1 MGAKEPYRFRVLK
14 CEICDILSV
23 WSVQLVCMF
32 CAWCVVYLF
41 DFVVRQNNEATTKCH
56 RCLPKSH
63 QRQIE
68 DTPWN
73 WMGNVSFGVAQITCV
88 ACFFDTWLFCK

>member
-41 DFVVRQNNEATTKCH
+41 DFVVRQQNRLLNVTDACQKATKGRLKIRHTLELDGK
-56 RCLPKSH
+56 
-63 QRQIE
+63 
-68 DTPWN
+68 
-73 WMGNVSFGVAQITCV
+73 
-88 ACFFDTWLFCK
+88 CFFWSGTNNLCGMFF

>member
-1 MGAKEPYRFRVLK
+1 MGAKELYRFRVLK

-68 DTPWN
+68 DKTHPGTGWEMFLLE
-73 WMGNVSFGVAQITCV
+73 WH
-88 ACFFDTWLFCK
+88 K